1 MEKSIVINNVS
12 DRVKNLSESATI
24 AMARKSRELKA
35 QGIDVISLSLG
46 EPDFNT
52 PDFIK
57 DAAIEGIH
65 QNYSKYMAVNG
76 YEDFRDAIS
85 MKFKRDNNINY
96 SPNQIVVSTGAKQSI
111 ANVVLSTVN
120 PGDEVIIPASYW
132 VSYEEIVKM
141 AEGVPVFIETKIED
155 DFKITPD
162 QLSNAISDKTKLMI
176 YSSPCNPSG
185 SVYLKEELRSLADVL
200 ANHPEI
206 IVISDEIYEHINFT
220 DSYFSMAAFD
230 DVYNQVVTVNGVSKA
245 FAMTGWRLGYI
256 GAPEWIAKACTKIQG
271 QFTSGASS
279 ISQRAALAAVS
290 ANPEVVGEM
299 KSAFLERRDFIIS
312 QLKSISGVKINQPQ
326 GAFYVFPDVSSFFG
340 KSIGDRVIENSDD
353 LCLYLLE
360 EAKVALV
367 TGNAFG
373 SPACVRISYAAAM
386 DELKE
391 AMHRISTAL
400 NKLD

>member
-1 MEKSIVINNVS
+1 MEKTPKNLLSE
-12 DRVKNLSESATI
+12 RVNNLSESATI

-57 DAAIEGIH
+57 EAAKEGID

-76 YEDFRDAIS
+76 YEDLRTAICD
-85 MKFKRDNNINY
+85 KFKRDNDVSYNV
-96 SPNQIVVSTGAKQSI
+96 NQIVVSTGAKQSI
-111 ANVVLSTVN
+111 ANVALSLIN
-120 PGDEVIIPASYW
+120 PGDEVIIPAPYW
-132 VSYEEIVKM
+132 VSYEEIFKM
-141 AEGVPVFIETKIED
+141 AGAVIVPIETTIEN
-155 DFKITPD
+155 DFKITAE
-162 QLSNAISDKTKLMI
+162 QLKNAINEKTKLMI

-185 SVYLKEELRSLADVL
+185 SVYSKEELRSLADVL
-200 ANHPEI
+200 
-206 IVISDEIYEHINFT
+206 VQYSSVVVVSDEIYEHINFT

-230 DVYNQVVTVNGVSKA
+230 DMYQQVVTVNGVSKS

-290 ANPEVVGEM
+290 SSPNVILPM
-299 KSAFLERRDFIIS
+299 KEAFLERRNFM
-312 QLKSISGVKINQPQ
+312 LKELRNIKGIKINEPK
-326 GAFYVFPDVSSFFG
+326 GAFYLFPDVRGLFG
-340 KSIGDRVIENSDD
+340 QHFDGKTVNNADD
-353 LCLYLLE
+353 LCLFLLE

-367 TGNAFG
+367 TGYAFG
-373 SPACVRISYAAAM
+373 SPNCIRISYAASM
-386 DELKE
+386 EQLKE
-391 AMHRISTAL
+391 AVYRIKSAISQL
-400 NKLD
+400 N

>member
-1 MEKSIVINNVS
+1 MEKTAINLLS
-12 DRVKNLSESATI
+12 ERVKNLSESATI

-57 DAAIEGIH
+57 QAAKEGID

-76 YEDFRDAIS
+76 YEDLRMAIS
-85 MKFKRDNNINY
+85 AKFKRDNNINY
-96 SPNQIVVSTGAKQSI
+96 SKDQIVVSTGAKQSI
-111 ANVVLSTVN
+111 ANVVLSLIN
-120 PGDEVIIPASYW
+120 PGDEVIIPAPYW

-141 AEGVPVFIETKIED
+141 AEGVPVGIETSIEN

-162 QLSNAISDKTKLMI
+162 QLKAAINTKTKLMI

-185 SVYLKEELRSLADVL
+185 SVYTKEELRGLADVL
-200 ANHPEI
+200 KDHPSI
-206 IVISDEIYEHINFT
+206 VVISDEIYEHINFT
-220 DSYFSMAAFD
+220 NSYFSMAAFD
-230 DVYNQVVTVNGVSKA
+230 DMYNQVVTVNGVSKS

-256 GAPEWIAKACTKIQG
+256 GAPNWIASACTKIQG

-279 ISQRAALAAVS
+279 ISQRATLAAVS
-290 ANPEVVGEM
+290 EDPKVVIPM
-299 KSAFLERRDFIIS
+299 KNAFLERRNYMIKE
-312 QLKSISGVKINQPQ
+312 LRSISGFNINEPE
-326 GAFYVFPDVSSFFG
+326 GAFYLFPDVSAFFG
-340 KSIGDRVIENSDD
+340 KEFKGNKITNADE
-353 LCLYLLE
+353 LCLFLLE

-373 SPACVRISYAAAM
+373 SPNCIRISYAASM
-386 DELKE
+386 EELKE
-391 AMHRISTAL
+391 AIGRIKNAISL
-400 NKLD
+400 LH

>member
-1 MEKSIVINNVS
+1 MEKTPKNLLSE
-12 DRVKNLSESATI
+12 RVNNLSESATI

-57 DAAIEGIH
+57 KAAKEGID

-76 YEDFRDAIS
+76 YEDLRIAICD
-85 MKFKRDNNINY
+85 KFKRDNDVSYNI
-96 SPNQIVVSTGAKQSI
+96 NQIVVSTGAKQSI
-111 ANVVLSTVN
+111 ANVALSLIN
-120 PGDEVIIPASYW
+120 PGDEVIIPAPYW
-132 VSYEEIVKM
+132 VSYEEIFKM
-141 AEGVPVFIETKIED
+141 AGAVIVPIETTIEN
-155 DFKITPD
+155 DFKITAE
-162 QLSNAISDKTKLMI
+162 QLKNAINEKTKLMI

-185 SVYLKEELRSLADVL
+185 SVYSKEELRSLADVL
-200 ANHPEI
+200 
-206 IVISDEIYEHINFT
+206 VQYSSVLVVSDEIYEHINFT

-230 DVYNQVVTVNGVSKA
+230 DMYQQVVTVNGVSKS

-290 ANPEVVGEM
+290 SSPNVILPM
-299 KSAFLERRDFIIS
+299 KEAFLERRNFM
-312 QLKSISGVKINQPQ
+312 LKELRNIKGIKINEPK
-326 GAFYVFPDVSSFFG
+326 GAFYLFPDVSELFG
-340 KSIGDRVIENSDD
+340 QQFDGKTVNNADD
-353 LCLYLLE
+353 LCLFLLE

-373 SPACVRISYAAAM
+373 SPNCIRISYAASM
-386 DELKE
+386 EQLKE
-391 AMHRISTAL
+391 AVYRIKSAISQL
-400 NKLD
+400 N

>member
-1 MEKSIVINNVS
+1 MEKTPKNLLSE
-12 DRVKNLSESATI
+12 RVNNLSESATI

-57 DAAIEGIH
+57 KAAKEGID

-76 YEDFRDAIS
+76 YEDLRTAICD
-85 MKFKRDNNINY
+85 KFKRDNDVSYNI
-96 SPNQIVVSTGAKQSI
+96 NQIVVSTGAKQSI
-111 ANVVLSTVN
+111 ANVALSLIN
-120 PGDEVIIPASYW
+120 PGDEVIIPAPYW
-132 VSYEEIVKM
+132 VSYEEIFKM
-141 AEGVPVFIETKIED
+141 AGAVIVPIETTLEN
-155 DFKITPD
+155 DFKITAE
-162 QLSNAISDKTKLMI
+162 QLKNAINEKTKLMI

-185 SVYLKEELRSLADVL
+185 SVYSKEELRSLADVL
-200 ANHPEI
+200 
-206 IVISDEIYEHINFT
+206 VQYSSVVVVSDEIYEHINFT
-220 DSYFSMAAFD
+220 DSYFSMAAFVD
-230 DVYNQVVTVNGVSKA
+230 MYQQVVTVNGVSKS

-290 ANPEVVGEM
+290 SSPNVILPM
-299 KSAFLERRDFIIS
+299 KEAFLERRNFM
-312 QLKSISGVKINQPQ
+312 LKELRNIKGIKINEPK
-326 GAFYVFPDVSSFFG
+326 GAFYLFPDVSELFG
-340 KSIGDRVIENSDD
+340 QHFDGKTVNNADD
-353 LCLYLLE
+353 LCLFLLE

-373 SPACVRISYAAAM
+373 SPNCIRISYAASM
-386 DELKE
+386 EQLKE
-391 AMHRISTAL
+391 AVYRIKSAISQL
-400 NKLD
+400 N

>member
-1 MEKSIVINNVS
+1 MEKTPKNLLSE
-12 DRVKNLSESATI
+12 RVNNLSESATI

-57 DAAIEGIH
+57 KAAKEGID

-76 YEDFRDAIS
+76 YEDLRTAICD
-85 MKFKRDNNINY
+85 KFKRDNDVSYNI
-96 SPNQIVVSTGAKQSI
+96 NQIVVSTGAKQSI
-111 ANVVLSTVN
+111 ANVALSLIN
-120 PGDEVIIPASYW
+120 PGDEVIIPAPYW
-132 VSYEEIVKM
+132 VSYEEIFKM
-141 AEGVPVFIETKIED
+141 AGAVIVPIETTIEN
-155 DFKITPD
+155 DFKITAE
-162 QLSNAISDKTKLMI
+162 QLKNAINEKTKLMI

-185 SVYLKEELRSLADVL
+185 SVYSKEELRSLADVL
-200 ANHPEI
+200 
-206 IVISDEIYEHINFT
+206 VQYSSVVVVSDEIYEHINFT

-230 DVYNQVVTVNGVSKA
+230 DMYQQVVTVNGVSKS

-290 ANPEVVGEM
+290 YSPNVILPM
-299 KSAFLERRDFIIS
+299 KEAFLERRNFM
-312 QLKSISGVKINQPQ
+312 LKELRNIKGIKINEPK
-326 GAFYVFPDVSSFFG
+326 GAFYLFPDVSELFG
-340 KSIGDRVIENSDD
+340 QQFDKKTINNADD
-353 LCLYLLE
+353 LCLFLLE

-373 SPACVRISYAAAM
+373 SPNCIRISYAASM
-386 DELKE
+386 EQLKE
-391 AMHRISTAL
+391 AVYRIKSAISQL
-400 NKLD
+400 N

>member
-1 MEKSIVINNVS
+1 MEKTIVINNVS

-120 PGDEVIIPASYW
+120 PGDEVIIPAPYW

-200 ANHPEI
+200 VNHPEI

-312 QLKSISGVKINQPQ
+312 QLKSISGVKINQPE

-340 KSIGDRVIENSDD
+340 KSTGDRVIENSDD

>member
-1 MEKSIVINNVS
+1 MEKTPKNLLSE
-12 DRVKNLSESATI
+12 RVNNLSESATI

-57 DAAIEGIH
+57 KAAKEGID

-76 YEDFRDAIS
+76 YEDLRTAICD
-85 MKFKRDNNINY
+85 KFKRDNDVSYNI
-96 SPNQIVVSTGAKQSI
+96 NQIVVSTGAKQSI
-111 ANVVLSTVN
+111 ANVALSLIN
-120 PGDEVIIPASYW
+120 PGDEVIIPAPYW
-132 VSYEEIVKM
+132 VSYEEIFKM
-141 AEGVPVFIETKIED
+141 AGAVIVPIETTIEN
-155 DFKITPD
+155 DFKITAE
-162 QLSNAISDKTKLMI
+162 QLKNAINEKTKLMI

-185 SVYLKEELRSLADVL
+185 SVYSKEELRSLADVL
-200 ANHPEI
+200 
-206 IVISDEIYEHINFT
+206 VQYSSVLVVSDEIYEHINFT

-230 DVYNQVVTVNGVSKA
+230 DMYQQVVTVNGVSKS

-290 ANPEVVGEM
+290 SSPNVILPM
-299 KSAFLERRDFIIS
+299 KEAFLERRNFMLRELRNIKGI
-312 QLKSISGVKINQPQ
+312 KINEPK
-326 GAFYVFPDVSSFFG
+326 GAFYLFPDVSELFG
-340 KSIGDRVIENSDD
+340 QQFDGKTVNNADD
-353 LCLYLLE
+353 LCLFLLG

-373 SPACVRISYAAAM
+373 SPNCIRISYAASM
-386 DELKE
+386 EQLKE
-391 AMHRISTAL
+391 AVCRIKSAISQL
-400 NKLD
+400 N

>member
-1 MEKSIVINNVS
+1 MEKSPKNLLS
-12 DRVKNLSESATI
+12 ERVNNLSESATI

-57 DAAIEGIH
+57 EAAKEGID

-76 YEDFRDAIS
+76 YEDLRTAICD
-85 MKFKRDNNINY
+85 KFKRDNDVSYNI
-96 SPNQIVVSTGAKQSI
+96 NQIVVSTGAKQSI
-111 ANVVLSTVN
+111 ANVALSLIN
-120 PGDEVIIPASYW
+120 PGDEVIIPAPYW
-132 VSYEEIVKM
+132 VSYEEIFKM
-141 AEGVPVFIETKIED
+141 AGAVIVPIETTIEN
-155 DFKITPD
+155 DFKITAE
-162 QLSNAISDKTKLMI
+162 QLKNAINEKTKLMI

-185 SVYLKEELRSLADVL
+185 SVYSKEELRSLADVL
-200 ANHPEI
+200 
-206 IVISDEIYEHINFT
+206 VQYSSVVVVSDEIYEHINFT

-230 DVYNQVVTVNGVSKA
+230 DMYQQVVTVNGVSKS

-290 ANPEVVGEM
+290 YSPNVILPM
-299 KSAFLERRDFIIS
+299 KEAFLERRNFM
-312 QLKSISGVKINQPQ
+312 LKELRNIKGIKINEPK
-326 GAFYVFPDVSSFFG
+326 GAFYLFPDVSELFG
-340 KSIGDRVIENSDD
+340 QHFDGKTVNNADD
-353 LCLYLLE
+353 LCLFLLE

-373 SPACVRISYAAAM
+373 SPNCIRISYAASM
-386 DELKE
+386 EQLKE
-391 AMHRISTAL
+391 AVYRIKSAISQL
-400 NKLD
+400 N

>member
-1 MEKSIVINNVS
+1 MKKIPLNLLSE
-12 DRVKNLSESATI
+12 RVNNLSESATI

-57 DAAIEGIH
+57 KAAKEGID

-76 YEDFRDAIS
+76 YEDLRTAICD
-85 MKFKRDNNINY
+85 KFKRDNDVSYNI
-96 SPNQIVVSTGAKQSI
+96 NQIVVSTGAKQSI
-111 ANVVLSTVN
+111 ANVALSLIN
-120 PGDEVIIPASYW
+120 PGDEVIIPAPYW
-132 VSYEEIVKM
+132 VSYEEIFKM
-141 AEGVPVFIETKIED
+141 AGAVIVPSETTIEN
-155 DFKITPD
+155 DFKITAE
-162 QLSNAISDKTKLMI
+162 QLKNAINEKTKLMI

-185 SVYLKEELRSLADVL
+185 SVYSKEELRSLADVL
-200 ANHPEI
+200 
-206 IVISDEIYEHINFT
+206 VQYSSVVVVSDEIYEHINFT

-230 DVYNQVVTVNGVSKA
+230 DMYQQVVTVNGVSKS

-290 ANPEVVGEM
+290 SSPNVILPM
-299 KSAFLERRDFIIS
+299 KEAFLERRNFM
-312 QLKSISGVKINQPQ
+312 LKELRNIKGIKINEPK
-326 GAFYVFPDVSSFFG
+326 GAFYLFPDVSELFG
-340 KSIGDRVIENSDD
+340 QHFDGKTVNNADD
-353 LCLYLLE
+353 LCLFLLE

-373 SPACVRISYAAAM
+373 SPNCIRISYAASM
-386 DELKE
+386 EQLKE
-391 AMHRISTAL
+391 AVYRIKSAISQL
-400 NKLD
+400 N

>member
-1 MEKSIVINNVS
+1 MEKTPKNLLSE
-12 DRVKNLSESATI
+12 RVNNLSESATI

-57 DAAIEGIH
+57 KAAKEGID

-76 YEDFRDAIS
+76 YEDLRTTICD
-85 MKFKRDNNINY
+85 KFKRDNDVSYNI
-96 SPNQIVVSTGAKQSI
+96 NQIVVSTGAKQSI
-111 ANVVLSTVN
+111 ANVALSLIN
-120 PGDEVIIPASYW
+120 PGDEVIIPAPYW
-132 VSYEEIVKM
+132 VSYEEIFKM
-141 AEGVPVFIETKIED
+141 AGAVIVPIETTIEN
-155 DFKITPD
+155 DFKITAE
-162 QLSNAISDKTKLMI
+162 QLKNAINEKTKLMI

-185 SVYLKEELRSLADVL
+185 SVYSKEELRSLADVL
-200 ANHPEI
+200 
-206 IVISDEIYEHINFT
+206 VQYSSVVVVSDEIYEHINFT

-230 DVYNQVVTVNGVSKA
+230 DMYQQVVTVNGVSKS

-290 ANPEVVGEM
+290 YSPNVILPM
-299 KSAFLERRDFIIS
+299 KEAFLERRNFM
-312 QLKSISGVKINQPQ
+312 LKELRNIKGIKINEPK
-326 GAFYVFPDVSSFFG
+326 GAFYLFPDVSELFG
-340 KSIGDRVIENSDD
+340 QHFDGKTVNNADD
-353 LCLYLLE
+353 LCLFLLE

-373 SPACVRISYAAAM
+373 SPNCIRISYAASM
-386 DELKE
+386 EQLKE
-391 AMHRISTAL
+391 AVYRIKSAISQL
-400 NKLD
+400 N

>member
-1 MEKSIVINNVS
+1 MEKTPKNLLSE
-12 DRVKNLSESATI
+12 RVNNLSESATI

-57 DAAIEGIH
+57 EAAKEGID

-76 YEDFRDAIS
+76 YEDLRTAICD
-85 MKFKRDNNINY
+85 KFKRDNDVSYNI
-96 SPNQIVVSTGAKQSI
+96 NQIVVSTGAKQSI
-111 ANVVLSTVN
+111 ANVALSLIN
-120 PGDEVIIPASYW
+120 PGDEVIIPAPYW
-132 VSYEEIVKM
+132 VSYEEIFKM
-141 AEGVPVFIETKIED
+141 AGAVIVPIETTIEN
-155 DFKITPD
+155 DFKITAE
-162 QLSNAISDKTKLMI
+162 QLKNAINEKTKLMI

-185 SVYLKEELRSLADVL
+185 SVYSKEELRSLADVL
-200 ANHPEI
+200 
-206 IVISDEIYEHINFT
+206 VQYSSVVVVSDEIYEHINFT

-230 DVYNQVVTVNGVSKA
+230 DMYQQVVTVNGVSKS

-290 ANPEVVGEM
+290 SSPNVILPM
-299 KSAFLERRDFIIS
+299 KEAFLERRNFM
-312 QLKSISGVKINQPQ
+312 LKELRNIKGIKINEPK
-326 GAFYVFPDVSSFFG
+326 GAFYLFPDVSELFG
-340 KSIGDRVIENSDD
+340 QQFDGKTVNNADD
-353 LCLYLLE
+353 LCLFLLE

-373 SPACVRISYAAAM
+373 SPNCIRISYAASM
-386 DELKE
+386 EQLKE
-391 AMHRISTAL
+391 AVYRIKSAISQL
-400 NKLD
+400 N

>member
-1 MEKSIVINNVS
+1 MEKSSKNLLS
-12 DRVKNLSESATI
+12 ERVNNLSESATI
-24 AMARKSRELKA
+24 AMARKSRDLKA

-57 DAAIEGIH
+57 EAAKEGID

-76 YEDFRDAIS
+76 YEDLRTAIS
-85 MKFKRDNNINY
+85 NKFKRDNNISY
-96 SPNQIVVSTGAKQSI
+96 QINQIVVSTGAKQSI
-111 ANVVLSTVN
+111 ANVALSLIN
-120 PGDEVIIPASYW
+120 PGDEVIIPTPYW
-132 VSYEEIVKM
+132 VSYEEIFKM
-141 AEGVPVFIETKIED
+141 AGAKIVPIETTIES
-155 DFKITPD
+155 DFKITAD
-162 QLSNAISDKTKLMI
+162 QLKNAINERTKLMI

-185 SVYLKEELRSLADVL
+185 SVYSKDELRSLADVL
-200 ANHPEI
+200 VRHSS
-206 IVISDEIYEHINFT
+206 VVVVSDEIYEHINFT

-230 DVYNQVVTVNGVSKA
+230 DMYPQVVTVNGVSKS

-290 ANPEVVGEM
+290 HNPSIVLPM
-299 KSAFLERRDFIIS
+299 KEAFLERRNFM
-312 QLKSISGVKINQPQ
+312 LKELRNIKGIKINEPK
-326 GAFYVFPDVSSFFG
+326 GAFYLFPDISELFG
-340 KSIGDRVIENSDD
+340 QHFNGKTIYNADD
-353 LCLYLLE
+353 FCLFLLE

-373 SPACVRISYAAAM
+373 SPNCIRISYAASM
-386 DELKE
+386 DQLKE
-391 AMHRISTAL
+391 AVYRIKSAIS
-400 NKLD
+400 KLD

>member
-1 MEKSIVINNVS
+1 METTAINL
-12 DRVKNLSESATI
+12 LSESATI

-57 DAAIEGIH
+57 QAAKEGID

-76 YEDFRDAIS
+76 YEDLRMAIS
-85 MKFKRDNNINY
+85 AKFKRDNNINY
-96 SPNQIVVSTGAKQSI
+96 SKDQIVVSTGAKQSI
-111 ANVVLSTVN
+111 ANVVLSLIN
-120 PGDEVIIPASYW
+120 PSDEVIIPAPYW

-141 AEGVPVFIETKIED
+141 AEGVPVGIETSIEN

-162 QLSNAISDKTKLMI
+162 QLKAAINTKTKLMI

-185 SVYLKEELRSLADVL
+185 SVYTKEELRGLADVL
-200 ANHPEI
+200 KDHPSI
-206 IVISDEIYEHINFT
+206 VVISDEIYEHINFT
-220 DSYFSMAAFD
+220 NSYFSMAAFD
-230 DVYNQVVTVNGVSKA
+230 DMYNQVVTVNGVSKS

-256 GAPEWIAKACTKIQG
+256 GAPNWIASACTKIQG

-290 ANPEVVGEM
+290 EDPKVVIPM
-299 KSAFLERRDFIIS
+299 KNAFLERRNYMIKE
-312 QLKSISGVKINQPQ
+312 LRSISGFNINEPE
-326 GAFYVFPDVSSFFG
+326 GAFYLFPDVSAFFG
-340 KSIGDRVIENSDD
+340 KEFKGNKITNADE
-353 LCLYLLE
+353 LCLFLLE

-373 SPACVRISYAAAM
+373 SPKCIRISYAASM
-386 DELKE
+386 EELKE
-391 AMHRISTAL
+391 AIGRIKNAISL
-400 NKLD
+400 LH

>member
-1 MEKSIVINNVS
+1 MEKSSKNLLS
-12 DRVKNLSESATI
+12 ERVNNLSESATI

-52 PDFIK
+52 LDFIK
-57 DAAIEGIH
+57 EAAKEGID

-76 YEDFRDAIS
+76 YEDLRTAIS
-85 MKFKRDNNINY
+85 NKFKRDNNISY
-96 SPNQIVVSTGAKQSI
+96 QINQIVVSTGAKQSI
-111 ANVVLSTVN
+111 ANVALSLIN
-120 PGDEVIIPASYW
+120 PGDEVIIPTPYW
-132 VSYEEIVKM
+132 VSYEEIFKM
-141 AEGVPVFIETKIED
+141 AGAKIVPIETTIES
-155 DFKITPD
+155 DFKITAD
-162 QLSNAISDKTKLMI
+162 QLKNAISERTKLMI

-185 SVYLKEELRSLADVL
+185 SVYSKDELRSLADVL
-200 ANHPEI
+200 VRHSS
-206 IVISDEIYEHINFT
+206 VVVVSDEIYEHINFT

-230 DVYNQVVTVNGVSKA
+230 DMYPQVVTVNGVSKS

-290 ANPEVVGEM
+290 HNPSIVLPM
-299 KSAFLERRDFIIS
+299 KEAFLERRNFM
-312 QLKSISGVKINQPQ
+312 LKELRNIKGIKINEPK
-326 GAFYVFPDVSSFFG
+326 GAFYLFPDISELFG
-340 KSIGDRVIENSDD
+340 QHFNGKTIYNADD
-353 LCLYLLE
+353 FCLFLLE

-373 SPACVRISYAAAM
+373 SPNCIRISYAASM
-386 DELKE
+386 DQLKE
-391 AMHRISTAL
+391 AVYRIKSAIS
-400 NKLD
+400 KLD

>member
-1 MEKSIVINNVS
+1 MEKSSKNLLS
-12 DRVKNLSESATI
+12 ERVNNLSESATI

-57 DAAIEGIH
+57 EAAKEGID

-76 YEDFRDAIS
+76 YEDLRTAICD
-85 MKFKRDNNINY
+85 KFKRDNNISYNT
-96 SPNQIVVSTGAKQSI
+96 SQIVVSTGAKQSI
-111 ANVVLSTVN
+111 ANVALSLIN
-120 PGDEVIIPASYW
+120 PGDEVIIPTPYW
-132 VSYEEIVKM
+132 VSYEEIFKM
-141 AEGVPVFIETKIED
+141 AGAVIVPIETAIEN
-155 DFKITPD
+155 DFKITAE
-162 QLSNAISDKTKLMI
+162 QLKNAINEKTKLMI

-185 SVYLKEELRSLADVL
+185 SVYAKEELRSLADVL
-200 ANHPEI
+200 VQHSS
-206 IVISDEIYEHINFT
+206 VVVVSDEIYEHINFT

-230 DVYNQVVTVNGVSKA
+230 DMYQQVVTVNGVSKS

-279 ISQRAALAAVS
+279 ISQRAAIAAVS
-290 ANPEVVGEM
+290 HNPDVVLPM
-299 KSAFLERRDFIIS
+299 KEAFLERRNFMLNELRNIKG
-312 QLKSISGVKINQPQ
+312 LKINEPN
-326 GAFYVFPDVSSFFG
+326 GAFYLFPDVSSLFG
-340 KSIGDRVIENSDD
+340 QHFDGKTINNADD
-353 LCLYLLE
+353 LCLFLLE

-373 SPACVRISYAAAM
+373 SPNCIRISYAASM
-386 DELKE
+386 EQLKE
-391 AMHRISTAL
+391 AVNRIKLAISRL
-400 NKLD
+400 N

>member
-1 MEKSIVINNVS
+1 METTAINLLS

-57 DAAIEGIH
+57 QAAKEGID

-76 YEDFRDAIS
+76 YEDLRMAIS
-85 MKFKRDNNINY
+85 AKFKRDNNINY
-96 SPNQIVVSTGAKQSI
+96 SKDQIVVSTGAKQSI
-111 ANVVLSTVN
+111 ANVVLSLIN
-120 PGDEVIIPASYW
+120 PGDEVIIPAPYW

-141 AEGVPVFIETKIED
+141 AEGVPVGIETSIEN

-162 QLSNAISDKTKLMI
+162 QLKAAINTKTKLMI

-185 SVYLKEELRSLADVL
+185 SVYTKEELRGLADVL
-200 ANHPEI
+200 KDHPSI
-206 IVISDEIYEHINFT
+206 VVISDEIYEHINFT
-220 DSYFSMAAFD
+220 NSYFSMAAFD
-230 DVYNQVVTVNGVSKA
+230 DMYNQVVTVNGVSKS

-256 GAPEWIAKACTKIQG
+256 GAPNWIASACTKIQG

-290 ANPEVVGEM
+290 EDPKVVIPM
-299 KSAFLERRDFIIS
+299 KNAFLERRNYMIKE
-312 QLKSISGVKINQPQ
+312 LRSISGFNINEPE
-326 GAFYVFPDVSSFFG
+326 GAFYLFPDVSAFFG
-340 KSIGDRVIENSDD
+340 KEFKGNKITNADE
-353 LCLYLLE
+353 LCLFLLE

-373 SPACVRISYAAAM
+373 SPKCIRISYAASM
-386 DELKE
+386 EELKE
-391 AMHRISTAL
+391 AIGRIKNAISL
-400 NKLD
+400 LH

>member
-1 MEKSIVINNVS
+1 MEKTPKNLLSE
-12 DRVKNLSESATI
+12 RVNNLSESATI

-57 DAAIEGIH
+57 EAAKEGID

-76 YEDFRDAIS
+76 YEDLRTAICD
-85 MKFKRDNNINY
+85 KFKRDNDVSYNI
-96 SPNQIVVSTGAKQSI
+96 NQIVVSTGAKQSI
-111 ANVVLSTVN
+111 ANVALSLIN
-120 PGDEVIIPASYW
+120 PGDEVIIPAPYW
-132 VSYEEIVKM
+132 VSYEEIFKM
-141 AEGVPVFIETKIED
+141 AGAVIVPIETTIEN
-155 DFKITPD
+155 DFKITAE
-162 QLSNAISDKTKLMI
+162 QLKNAINEKTKLMI

-185 SVYLKEELRSLADVL
+185 SVYSKEELRSLADVL
-200 ANHPEI
+200 
-206 IVISDEIYEHINFT
+206 VQYSSVVVVSDEIYEHINFT

-230 DVYNQVVTVNGVSKA
+230 DMYQQVVTVNGVSKS

-290 ANPEVVGEM
+290 SSPNVILPM
-299 KSAFLERRDFIIS
+299 KEAFLERRNFM
-312 QLKSISGVKINQPQ
+312 LKELRNIKGIKINEPK
-326 GAFYVFPDVSSFFG
+326 GAFYLFPDVSELFG
-340 KSIGDRVIENSDD
+340 QHFDEKTVNNADD
-353 LCLYLLE
+353 LCLFLLE

-373 SPACVRISYAAAM
+373 SPNCIRISYAASM
-386 DELKE
+386 EQLKE
-391 AMHRISTAL
+391 AVYRIKSAISQL
-400 NKLD
+400 N

>member
-1 MEKSIVINNVS
+1 MEKTPKNLLSE
-12 DRVKNLSESATI
+12 RVNNLSESATI

-57 DAAIEGIH
+57 KAAKEGID

-76 YEDFRDAIS
+76 YEDLRTAICD
-85 MKFKRDNNINY
+85 KFKRDNDVSYNI
-96 SPNQIVVSTGAKQSI
+96 NQIVVSTGAKQSI
-111 ANVVLSTVN
+111 ANVALSLIN
-120 PGDEVIIPASYW
+120 PGDEVIIPAPYW
-132 VSYEEIVKM
+132 VSYEEIFKM
-141 AEGVPVFIETKIED
+141 AGAVIVPIETTIEN
-155 DFKITPD
+155 DFKITAE
-162 QLSNAISDKTKLMI
+162 QLKNAINEKTKLMI

-185 SVYLKEELRSLADVL
+185 SVYSKEELRSLADVL
-200 ANHPEI
+200 
-206 IVISDEIYEHINFT
+206 VQYSSVVVVSDEIYEHINFT

-230 DVYNQVVTVNGVSKA
+230 DMYQQVVTVNGVSKS

-290 ANPEVVGEM
+290 YSPNVILPM
-299 KSAFLERRDFIIS
+299 KEAFLERRNFM
-312 QLKSISGVKINQPQ
+312 LKELRNIKGIKINEPK
-326 GAFYVFPDVSSFFG
+326 GAFYLFPDVSELFG
-340 KSIGDRVIENSDD
+340 QHFDEKTINNADD
-353 LCLYLLE
+353 LCLFLLE

-373 SPACVRISYAAAM
+373 SPNCIRISYAASM
-386 DELKE
+386 EQLKE
-391 AMHRISTAL
+391 AVYRIKSAISQL
-400 NKLD
+400 N

>member
-1 MEKSIVINNVS
+1 MEKTPKNLLSE
-12 DRVKNLSESATI
+12 RVNNLSESATI

-57 DAAIEGIH
+57 KAAKEGID

-76 YEDFRDAIS
+76 YEDLRTAICD
-85 MKFKRDNNINY
+85 KFKRDNDVSYNI
-96 SPNQIVVSTGAKQSI
+96 NQIVVSTGAKQSI
-111 ANVVLSTVN
+111 ANVALSLIN
-120 PGDEVIIPASYW
+120 PGDEVIIPAPYW
-132 VSYEEIVKM
+132 VSYEEIFKM
-141 AEGVPVFIETKIED
+141 AGAVIVPIETTIEN
-155 DFKITPD
+155 DFKITAE
-162 QLSNAISDKTKLMI
+162 QLKNAINEKTKLMI

-185 SVYLKEELRSLADVL
+185 SVYSKEELRSLADVL
-200 ANHPEI
+200 
-206 IVISDEIYEHINFT
+206 VQYSSVVVVSDEIYEHINFT

-230 DVYNQVVTVNGVSKA
+230 DMYQQVVTVNGVSKS

-290 ANPEVVGEM
+290 SSPNVILPM
-299 KSAFLERRDFIIS
+299 KEAFLERRNFM
-312 QLKSISGVKINQPQ
+312 LKELRNIKGIKINEPK
-326 GAFYVFPDVSSFFG
+326 GAFYLFPDVSELFG
-340 KSIGDRVIENSDD
+340 QQFDGKTVNNADD
-353 LCLYLLE
+353 LCLFLLE

-373 SPACVRISYAAAM
+373 SPNCIRISYAASM
-386 DELKE
+386 EQLKE
-391 AMHRISTAL
+391 AVCRIKSAISQL
-400 NKLD
+400 N

>member
-1 MEKSIVINNVS
+1 MEKTPKNLLSE
-12 DRVKNLSESATI
+12 RVNNLSESATI

-57 DAAIEGIH
+57 KAAKEGID

-76 YEDFRDAIS
+76 YEDLRIAICD
-85 MKFKRDNNINY
+85 KFKRDNDVSYNI
-96 SPNQIVVSTGAKQSI
+96 NQIVVSTGAKQSI
-111 ANVVLSTVN
+111 ANVALSLIN
-120 PGDEVIIPASYW
+120 PGDEVIIPAPYW
-132 VSYEEIVKM
+132 VSYEEIFKM
-141 AEGVPVFIETKIED
+141 AGAVIVPIETTIEN
-155 DFKITPD
+155 DFKITAE
-162 QLSNAISDKTKLMI
+162 QLKNAINEKTKLMI

-185 SVYLKEELRSLADVL
+185 SVYSKEELRSLADVL
-200 ANHPEI
+200 
-206 IVISDEIYEHINFT
+206 VQYSSVVVVSDEIYEHINFT

-230 DVYNQVVTVNGVSKA
+230 DMYQQVVTVNGVSKS

-256 GAPEWIAKACTKIQG
+256 GASEWIAKACTKIQG

-290 ANPEVVGEM
+290 SSPNVILPM
-299 KSAFLERRDFIIS
+299 KEAFLERRNFM
-312 QLKSISGVKINQPQ
+312 LKELRNIKGIKINEPK
-326 GAFYVFPDVSSFFG
+326 GAFYLFPDVSELFG
-340 KSIGDRVIENSDD
+340 QHFDGKTVNNADD
-353 LCLYLLE
+353 LCLFLLE

-373 SPACVRISYAAAM
+373 SPNCIRISYAASM
-386 DELKE
+386 EQLKE
-391 AMHRISTAL
+391 AVYRIKSAISQL
-400 NKLD
+400 N

>member
-1 MEKSIVINNVS
+1 MEKTPKNLLSE
-12 DRVKNLSESATI
+12 RVNNLSESATI

-57 DAAIEGIH
+57 EAAKEGID

-76 YEDFRDAIS
+76 YEDLRTAIRD
-85 MKFKRDNNINY
+85 KFKRDNDVSYNI
-96 SPNQIVVSTGAKQSI
+96 NQIVVSTGAKQSI
-111 ANVVLSTVN
+111 ANVALSLIN
-120 PGDEVIIPASYW
+120 PGDEVIIPAPYW
-132 VSYEEIVKM
+132 VSYEEIFKM
-141 AEGVPVFIETKIED
+141 AGAVIVPIETTIEN
-155 DFKITPD
+155 DFKITAE
-162 QLSNAISDKTKLMI
+162 QLKNAINEKTKLMI

-185 SVYLKEELRSLADVL
+185 SVYSKEELRSLADVL
-200 ANHPEI
+200 
-206 IVISDEIYEHINFT
+206 VQYSSVVVVSDEIYEHINFT

-230 DVYNQVVTVNGVSKA
+230 DMYQQVVTVNGVSKS

-290 ANPEVVGEM
+290 SSPNVILPM
-299 KSAFLERRDFIIS
+299 KEAFLERRNFM
-312 QLKSISGVKINQPQ
+312 LKELRNIKGIKINEPK
-326 GAFYVFPDVSSFFG
+326 GAFYLFPDVSELFG
-340 KSIGDRVIENSDD
+340 QQFDGKTVNNADD
-353 LCLYLLE
+353 LCLFLLE

-373 SPACVRISYAAAM
+373 SPNCIRISYAASM
-386 DELKE
+386 EQLKE
-391 AMHRISTAL
+391 AVYRIKSAISQL
-400 NKLD
+400 N

>member
-1 MEKSIVINNVS
+1 METTAINLLS
-12 DRVKNLSESATI
+12 ERVKNLSESATI

-57 DAAIEGIH
+57 QAAKEGID

-76 YEDFRDAIS
+76 YEDLRMAIS
-85 MKFKRDNNINY
+85 AKFKRDNNINY
-96 SPNQIVVSTGAKQSI
+96 SKDQIVVSTGAKQSI
-111 ANVVLSTVN
+111 ANVVLSLIN
-120 PGDEVIIPASYW
+120 PGDEVIIPAPYW

-141 AEGVPVFIETKIED
+141 AEGVPVGIETSIEN

-162 QLSNAISDKTKLMI
+162 QLKAAINTKTKLMI

-185 SVYLKEELRSLADVL
+185 SVYTKEELRGLADVL
-200 ANHPEI
+200 KDHPSI
-206 IVISDEIYEHINFT
+206 VVISDEIYEHINFT
-220 DSYFSMAAFD
+220 NSYFSMAAFD
-230 DVYNQVVTVNGVSKA
+230 DMYNQVVTVNGVSKS

-256 GAPEWIAKACTKIQG
+256 GAPNWIASACTKIQG

-290 ANPEVVGEM
+290 EDPKVVIPM
-299 KSAFLERRDFIIS
+299 KNAFLERRNYMIKE
-312 QLKSISGVKINQPQ
+312 LRSISGFNINVPE
-326 GAFYVFPDVSSFFG
+326 GAFYLFPDVSAFFG
-340 KSIGDRVIENSDD
+340 KEFKGNKITNADE
-353 LCLYLLE
+353 LCLFLLE

-373 SPACVRISYAAAM
+373 SPKCIRISYAASM
-386 DELKE
+386 EELKE
-391 AMHRISTAL
+391 AIGRIKNAISL
-400 NKLD
+400 LH

>member
-1 MEKSIVINNVS
+1 MEKTPKNLLSE
-12 DRVKNLSESATI
+12 RVNNLSESATI

-57 DAAIEGIH
+57 EAAKEGID

-76 YEDFRDAIS
+76 YEDLRTAICD
-85 MKFKRDNNINY
+85 KFKRDNDISYNI
-96 SPNQIVVSTGAKQSI
+96 NQIVVSTGAKQSI
-111 ANVVLSTVN
+111 ANVALSLIN
-120 PGDEVIIPASYW
+120 PGDEVIIPAPYW
-132 VSYEEIVKM
+132 VSYEEIFKM
-141 AEGVPVFIETKIED
+141 AGAVIVPIETTIEN
-155 DFKITPD
+155 DFKITAE
-162 QLSNAISDKTKLMI
+162 QLKNAINEKTKLMI

-185 SVYLKEELRSLADVL
+185 SVYSKEELRSLADVL
-200 ANHPEI
+200 
-206 IVISDEIYEHINFT
+206 VQYSSVVVVSDEIYEHINFT

-230 DVYNQVVTVNGVSKA
+230 DMYQQVVTVNGVSKS

-290 ANPEVVGEM
+290 SSPNVILPM
-299 KSAFLERRDFIIS
+299 KEAFLERRNFM
-312 QLKSISGVKINQPQ
+312 LKELRNIKGIKINEPK
-326 GAFYVFPDVSSFFG
+326 GAFYLFPDVSELFEQHFDG
-340 KSIGDRVIENSDD
+340 KTVNNADD
-353 LCLYLLE
+353 LCLFLLE

-373 SPACVRISYAAAM
+373 SPNCIRISYAASM
-386 DELKE
+386 EQLKE
-391 AMHRISTAL
+391 AVCRIKSAISQL
-400 NKLD
+400 N

>member
-1 MEKSIVINNVS
+1 MEKTPKNLLSE
-12 DRVKNLSESATI
+12 RVNNLSESATI

-57 DAAIEGIH
+57 EAAKEGID

-76 YEDFRDAIS
+76 YEDLRTTICD
-85 MKFKRDNNINY
+85 KFKRDNDVSYNI
-96 SPNQIVVSTGAKQSI
+96 NQIVVSTGAKQSI
-111 ANVVLSTVN
+111 ANVALSLIN
-120 PGDEVIIPASYW
+120 PGDEVIIPAPYW
-132 VSYEEIVKM
+132 VSYEEIFKM
-141 AEGVPVFIETKIED
+141 AGAVIVPIETTIKN
-155 DFKITPD
+155 DFKITAE
-162 QLSNAISDKTKLMI
+162 QLKNAINEKTKLMI
-176 YSSPCNPSG
+176 FSSPCNPSG
-185 SVYLKEELRSLADVL
+185 SVYSKEELRSLADVL
-200 ANHPEI
+200 
-206 IVISDEIYEHINFT
+206 VQYSSVVVVSDEIYEHINFT

-230 DVYNQVVTVNGVSKA
+230 DMYQQVVTVNGVSKS

-290 ANPEVVGEM
+290 SSPNVILPM
-299 KSAFLERRDFIIS
+299 KEAFLERRNFM
-312 QLKSISGVKINQPQ
+312 LKELRNIKGIKINEPK
-326 GAFYVFPDVSSFFG
+326 GAFYLFPDVSELFG
-340 KSIGDRVIENSDD
+340 QHFDGKTVNNADD
-353 LCLYLLE
+353 LCLFLLE

-373 SPACVRISYAAAM
+373 SPNCIRISYAASM
-386 DELKE
+386 EQLKE
-391 AMHRISTAL
+391 AVYRIKSAISQL
-400 NKLD
+400 N

>member
-1 MEKSIVINNVS
+1 MEKTAINLLS

-35 QGIDVISLSLG
+35 KGIDVISLSLG

-57 DAAIEGIH
+57 QAAKEGID

-76 YEDFRDAIS
+76 YEDLRMAIS
-85 MKFKRDNNINY
+85 AKFKRDNNIDY
-96 SPNQIVVSTGAKQSI
+96 SKAQIVVSTGAKQSI
-111 ANVVLSTVN
+111 ANVVLSLIN
-120 PGDEVIIPASYW
+120 PGDEVIIPAPYW

-141 AEGVPVFIETKIED
+141 AEGVPVGIETSIEN

-162 QLSNAISDKTKLMI
+162 QLKAAINTKTKLMI

-185 SVYLKEELRSLADVL
+185 SVYTKEELRGLADVL
-200 ANHPEI
+200 KDHPSI

-220 DSYFSMAAFD
+220 NSYFSMAAFD
-230 DVYNQVVTVNGVSKA
+230 DMYNQVVTVNGVSKS

-256 GAPEWIAKACTKIQG
+256 GAPNWIASACTKIQG

-279 ISQRAALAAVS
+279 ISQRAALAAIS
-290 ANPEVVGEM
+290 EDPKVVIPM
-299 KSAFLERRDFIIS
+299 KNAFLERRNYMIKE
-312 QLKSISGVKINQPQ
+312 LRSISGFNINEPE
-326 GAFYVFPDVSSFFG
+326 GAFYLFPDVSAFFG
-340 KSIGDRVIENSDD
+340 KEFKGNKITNADE
-353 LCLYLLE
+353 LCLFLLE

-373 SPACVRISYAAAM
+373 SPNCIRISYAASM
-386 DELKE
+386 EELKE
-391 AMHRISTAL
+391 AISRIKNAISL
-400 NKLD
+400 LH